1 MEEQHSIVYRWKYV
15 KNSNSTSIHVDGY
28 ATGLEFMGDKDDLEN
43 PPIRSI
49 FNN

>member
-1 MEEQHSIVYRWKYV
+1 M
-15 KNSNSTSIHVDGY
+15 DGY

-43 PPIRSI
+43 PQLEDPI